1 MKVADPIVEL
11 ISDNKESL
19 MQYYTK
25 ISKDAN
31 EKYEYILNYP
41 VVYIHIWKRNKKYE
55 AYVGES
61 NNFFQRT
68 NQHYNLM
75 NQNVVWQKY
84 IKEKD
89 SILIVIG
96 HPSFNKS
103 LTMDIENR
111 LLHYLSSSRS
121 FEKVYNSRTNAQYQ
135 YFTRQE
141 FDAIFSKIWK
151 KLRSINKDLFLYESE
166 IKDSA
171 IYKASPLHKLNPEQ
185 LKAKELILEHIFHS
199 LVKSENQQF
208 IFVQGDTG
216 TGKTVL
222 LSSMFYEMLSFVS
235 EMKDVLK
242 LKDFDSAII
251 VNQKEQLVVY
261 EEIVRK
267 LDLTQNGERMVY
279 KPIQFLNLF
288 KKRTKLFDIV
298 FIDEAHLLLT
308 QNNQAFSGHNQ
319 LNEIL
324 KYSKVVVVIF
334 DRKQIL
340 KAEQYVEKK
349 ALTEYIALAKEQ
361 NNFIQLSEQMRMNVN
376 PTVLNWLR
384 KFIDELRIEPLAKDR
399 GNYEIKIFDNP
410 KELDLA
416 IQRKAKNKETSLS
429 RLIATYDWPY
439 NQEYSPKNKKYWEV
453 EIGSWSK
460 PWNRELSRFYSKRE
474 KRTLDGLS
482 WMEQPQTVFEVG
494 STYTIHGFDL
504 NYAGV
509 ILGPSVQYRNGKV
522 VFDIKKSS
530 NAKAIQKRTL
540 SDGTKQC
547 FGETFLQNEINVLL
561 TRGINGLY
569 IYACDEEL
577 RNHLKRCVM

>member
-1 MKVADPIVEL
+1 MKVADPIIEL

-25 ISKDAN
+25 ISNDAN

-103 LTMDIENR
+103 LTMDIENS

-235 EMKDVLK
+235 EMKDALK

-251 VNQKEQLVVY
+251 VNQKEQLIVY
-261 EEIVRK
+261 EEIVQK
-267 LDLTQNGERMVY
+267 LNLTQNGERMVY

-349 ALTEYIALAKEQ
+349 ALAEYIDLAKEQ

-530 NAKAIQKRTL
+530 NSKAIQKRTL